1 MFAAAL
7 TPPTLLDCSEGFRVS
22 QLGFTPAA
30 GRSGASPAQN
40 LLACKHI
47 SVGQIPDTHTHI
59 HSVNPPHTHTL
70 SDRLSFR
77 QTRPAAERDRHAAA
91 PQPGQADAPPRGL
104 HPHLHRLCKLQPQA
118 HRRGH
123 LPTARRAP
131 QAHRVPRV
139 SGAGHGRKNVDV

>member
-7 TPPTLLDCSEGFRVS
+7 TPPTLLGGGEGFRVS
-22 QLGFTPAA
+22 LLGFKPAA

-47 SVGQIPDTHTHI
+47 LSVRQIP
-59 HSVNPPHTHTL
+59 NTHTL
-70 SDRLSFR
+70 SKSPTHTHALNNRLFFR

-123 LPTARRAP
+123 LPAARRAP